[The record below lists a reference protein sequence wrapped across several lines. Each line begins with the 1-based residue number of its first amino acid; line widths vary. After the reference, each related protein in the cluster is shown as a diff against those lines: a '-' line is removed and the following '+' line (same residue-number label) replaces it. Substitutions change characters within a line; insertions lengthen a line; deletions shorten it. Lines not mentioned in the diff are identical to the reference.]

1 MSDAEVVHSRAMS
14 RSGLRLGDLG
24 QTHHCLGPNN
34 RQRNRP
40 AVGGTQRRAMRV
52 RAARPR
58 RNVQQCDQEL
68 LHSAAPAWRTRTES
82 FVILLFVR
90 ESRRTTSE
98 VIGDRF
104 TGDVGVFC
112 CFCFLSLFVLGLND
126 SSFAWS
132 ERRSGYSQGIRVRIA
147 TRESITHHIAERGA
161 RGVLRA
167 I

>member
-1 MSDAEVVHSRAMS
+1 VSDAEVVHSRAMS

-68 LHSAAPAWRTRTES
+68 LHSAAP
-82 FVILLFVR
+82 
-90 ESRRTTSE
+90 
-98 VIGDRF
+98 
-104 TGDVGVFC
+104 
-112 CFCFLSLFVLGLND
+112 VLENTD
-126 SSFAWS
+126 
-132 ERRSGYSQGIRVRIA
+132 
-147 TRESITHHIAERGA
+147 
-161 RGVLRA
+161 
-167 I
+167 